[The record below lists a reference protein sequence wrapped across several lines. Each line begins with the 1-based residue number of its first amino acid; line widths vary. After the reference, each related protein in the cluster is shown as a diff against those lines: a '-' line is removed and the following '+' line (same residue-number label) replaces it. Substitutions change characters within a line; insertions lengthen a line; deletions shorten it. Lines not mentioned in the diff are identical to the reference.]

1 MIVNN
6 QKKLGLIKQNK
17 NKSSKII
24 NINKNNKK
32 KENIYFQNILKANS
46 VKNVEKI
53 NPQIKN
59 INENIH
65 NIFSS
70 DESKKKALK
79 YILKHHQKK
88 NNNDNNTINNQKKTN
103 TLINSPT
110 SEEILTESEKNE
122 IIYKDSL
129 KNLNNNIK
137 VLKSK
142 KDCFDTNLT
151 EYNLINKKP
160 VSTSNELNINKS
172 DNNLKTNINYKNL
185 DFKNMYYSNNQT
197 RNLYKKNHT
206 IDADDIHKYDNN
218 NNRNTTENIFKRS
231 RPLYSKKKIPNLDKN
246 RKNKTP
252 NSFYRLK
259 KPLTYSINTYR
270 DLTNID
276 NISNNGL
283 SDTNETYSIYYS
295 QTIDN
300 CDNNRKNVKNNN
312 RKKKNNKIR
321 IINKGKIKQFD
332 INIEDINFTD
342 RNLNYK
348 RNPSY
353 MTITH
358 EYIKKNQLEDN
369 NKYYYMKNIPPINI
383 NQFNINTNNNNSL
396 QNFTENNYFND
407 IKNTYYSN
415 FYEDKFFTEKH
426 IYNKRVNRNNSR
438 NENNTHI
445 LIKNNNLTNTTD
457 SLSKIS
463 IPKIHNTNQKIIL
476 VKKRPL
482 NELKIKNISYKKF
495 QKLKYINNNGNN
507 IQTVNYNTNNEP
519 KKFIYNLFQS
529 KVMSFVIDSTSHMNK
544 DNKNNHITKNNN
556 NEKNVIIIKKNEGNI
571 FKEFKFKLNE
581 SLEKINQELIKG
593 YFKIN
598 NQAVKFVPLNYNNN
612 IINKQNLLLKEN
624 KKLKNANIL
633 LDKKDKMKNDLIK
646 KLDKEKLNL
655 IEEIQRLVK
664 EIKDKNTLYEKLLN
678 ENEKIKQENTKINN
692 CLNELTKN
700 DNKEEEERIFQIGNI
715 DIESINEGQL

>member
-6 QKKLGLIKQNK
+6 QNILGLIKQNK
-17 NKSSKII
+17 KKSSKII
-24 NINKNNKK
+24 NINKNKNKK
-32 KENIYFQNILKANS
+32 ENKNIYFQNILKAKS

-88 NNNDNNTINNQKKTN
+88 KYNNNIINNQKKSN
-103 TLINSPT
+103 TLMNSLT

-129 KNLNNNIK
+129 KSLNNNIK
-137 VLKSK
+137 VFKSK
-142 KDCFDTNLT
+142 KDCSDSNLT

-160 VSTSNELNINKS
+160 VSSVNEVNINKS
-172 DNNLKTNINYKNL
+172 DNNLNKNF

-197 RNLYKKNHT
+197 RNLYKINHT
-206 IDADDIHKYDNN
+206 IDANDIYKYDKNK
-218 NNRNTTENIFKRS
+218 NRNTIENIFKRP
-231 RPLYSKKKIPNLDKN
+231 RLLYSRKKIPNLDKN

-252 NSFYRLK
+252 KSFYKRK
-259 KPLTYSINTYR
+259 RPLIYSINTYR

-300 CDNNRKNVKNNN
+300 LDNNRKNVNNNN

-332 INIEDINFTD
+332 INIEDIDFTD

-353 MTITH
+353 MTIAH
-358 EYIKKNQLEDN
+358 EYNKRNQLGDN
-369 NKYYYMKNIPPINI
+369 NQYYYMKNIPPINI
-383 NQFNINTNNNNSL
+383 NQFNINRNNNNSL
-396 QNFTENNYFND
+396 QNFTENNDFND
-407 IKNTYYSN
+407 FKNTYYSN
-415 FYEDKFFTEKH
+415 FYQDKCFTEKH
-426 IYNKRVNRNNSR
+426 IYNKRVNKNNYS
-438 NENNTHI
+438 NDNNTNI
-445 LIKNNNLTNTTD
+445 LMKNNKLTKIID
-457 SLSKIS
+457 SFSKIS

-495 QKLKYINNNGNN
+495 QKLKYIKNNDNNDN
-507 IQTVNYNTNNEP
+507 IQSGKYITNNEP
-519 KKFIYNLFQS
+519 KKFIYNLFPS
-529 KVMSFVIDSTSHMNK
+529 KEMSFVINSTSLMDK

-556 NEKNVIIIKKNEGNI
+556 NNEKNAIIIKKNEGNI

-581 SLEKINQELIKG
+581 SLEKINQELIKD

-612 IINKQNLLLKEN
+612 IINKQNLLLKEI
-624 KKLKNANIL
+624 KKLKNANML

-655 IEEIQRLVK
+655 IERIQRLVK
-664 EIKDKNTLYEKLLN
+664 EIKDKKLINDKLLN

-692 CLNELTKN
+692 YLNELNKN
-700 DNKEEEERIFQIGNI
+700 DNKEEERIFQIGNI
-715 DIESINEGQL
+715 DIESINEGQI